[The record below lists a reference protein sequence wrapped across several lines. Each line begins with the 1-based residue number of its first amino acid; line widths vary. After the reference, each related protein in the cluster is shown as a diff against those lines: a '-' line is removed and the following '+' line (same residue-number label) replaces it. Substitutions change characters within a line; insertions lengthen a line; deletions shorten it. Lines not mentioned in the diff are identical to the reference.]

1 MRKLDACAP
10 VVSPLGDPVA
20 SRRPRQMGDV
30 TATGTRGAR
39 HAAVRATLCV
49 LALILIP
56 ATARG
61 RENDIPRD
69 GITAA
74 IPAGWTLL
82 PPDPSRP
89 GKQLVAPG
97 GEGRLVVDAT
107 PAGGNVTARM
117 NAYASRDGE
126 KVTYHKRGGSWIVV
140 SGFRGDDRIF
150 YRRAMLA
157 CSNTRWHEIE
167 FEYPAAQKRAYDQF
181 VTQASHGLSAHGNE
195 GCGARRASR

>member
-1 MRKLDACAP
+1 MRAGR
-10 VVSPLGDPVA
+10 GDHQA
-20 SRRPRQMGDV
+20 NGAGHSSRVEIAMRD
-30 TATGTRGAR
+30 
-39 HAAVRATLCV
+39 V
-49 LALILIP
+49 LAWLL
-56 ATARG
+56 TAEMHERDLA
-61 RENDIPRD
+61 RQYLPQRIDNRSRLRDKDIPRD
-69 GITAA
+69 GLSAA

-150 YRRAMLA
+150 YRKAMLA

-167 FEYPAAQKRAYDQF
+167 FEYAAAQKRAYDQF